1 MKKYGLLLFAAICL
15 LTLVAQKKLNIYKT
29 DATIKGIG
37 VSRID
42 SLKFSDNQS
51 VLNIHKAD
59 KTVENITLNTIDSIT
74 VSDLEANDL
83 PVVKT
88 VAPSAVSYT
97 TAQSGV
103 VLKAIGNSD
112 VTERGICWGTA
123 KNPTIADGK
132 SVSLSTADS
141 ATVAISGLNAATTY
155 NVRAYATNGL
165 GTAYGAEFTITTLK
179 YTLPTV
185 ETVSATYN
193 YSTNKATCVAKV
205 NSNGG
210 CSLTDRG
217 ICWGTT
223 KTPTIN
229 DSKYA
234 NGTAVGQFYALM
246 SNLNL
251 NATYYV
257 RTYATNCVG
266 TAYGNALTVKALMG
280 NVTFTMGFDSTA
292 NPEPYRLIKI
302 AMDSACVYYNRYTS
316 FTANVWV
323 AYNSGVPTA
332 EASYHGQVAFGSNT
346 RYMWVGTAIHELAHY
361 FGSGT
366 TTVWKGKVVGGIWT
380 GTNGS
385 TLLKNQTG
393 EVLKGDAQHFWP
405 YGINQKEEITGLG
418 GQAAQENGL
427 ALSAKLVQAMV
438 KLDCGL

>member
-1 MKKYGLLLFAAICL
+1 MKKYGLLIFSAICL
-15 LTLVAQKKLNIYKT
+15 LSLVAQKKLNIYKT
-29 DATIKGIG
+29 DTTVKGIG

-59 KTVENITLNTIDSIT
+59 KSVENITLNTIDSIT
-74 VSDLEANDL
+74 VSDLNVNDL
-83 PVVKT
+83 PSVQT
-88 VAPSAVSYT
+88 VSPTAVSYT

-123 KNPTIADGK
+123 KNPTIVNDKIAA
-132 SVSLSTADS
+132 LSTADS
-141 ATVAISGLNAATTY
+141 ATVAISGLNANTTY
-155 NVRAYATNGL
+155 YLRAYASNSL

-179 YTLPTV
+179 YALPTV

-193 YSTNKATCVAKV
+193 YTTNKATCVAKV
-205 NSNGG
+205 NTNGG
-210 CSLTDRG
+210 CTLTERG

-223 KTPTIN
+223 RTPTIN

-234 NGTAVGQFYALM
+234 SGTSVGQFYAMM
-246 SNLNL
+246 SNLSL
-251 NATYYV
+251 NSTYYV
-257 RTYATNCVG
+257 RAYATNCVG
-266 TAYGNALTVKALMG
+266 TSYGNAITVKPLMG
-280 NVTFTMGFDSTA
+280 NVTFTMGFDSATY
-292 NPEPYRLIKI
+292 PQPYRLIKA
-302 AMDSACVYYNRYTS
+302 AMDSACFYYNRYTS
-316 FTANVWV
+316 FTATVWV

-346 RYMWVGTAIHELAHY
+346 TYMWVGTAMHELAHY

-366 TTVWKGKVVGGIWT
+366 TSVWQSKMVSNTWT
-380 GTNGS
+380 GTNGA

-393 EVLKGDAQHFWP
+393 EVLKGDSQHFWP
-405 YGINQKEEITGLG
+405 YGINYKSEITGLG

-427 ALSAKLVQAMV
+427 ALHAKLVQAMV